1 MVPPRLRHTA
11 IRLIALAVLLIAP
24 PAASGAPSKRA
35 GLEGSRP
42 AAEKALERVE
52 RLSAGRGVR
61 TGRELTSAL
70 RELAARLDALAPA
83 DRREAGRLLARPT
96 DGPADPGGDGYAV
109 PEATPYCTPNF
120 CVHYVTSGPDAP
132 SLSSGDGDGVSDYV
146 QDMADEFELAH
157 ARETGAPPAGL
168 GWQEPVSDGS
178 RGEPGGSAT
187 TGRTD
192 VYLKE
197 LAGRGILGYASTDSG
212 QPGATQYAYVVMD
225 DNYTDVGVGNA
236 LEALRS
242 TAAHEYNHVI
252 QYSYDVNGD
261 AWMYEST
268 AVWMEDLVNDSIDDW
283 LGFLGPPN
291 GWVTTPE
298 VPITLAQSPRMY
310 GSGVWN
316 HWLSERYGNEAVRG
330 AWERSRTVTPAS
342 FAPAAYEDSIV
353 AEGGSGFSDEFARFA
368 TATAEW
374 RAPGSGFSEGANFP
388 DVERLGGISVGD
400 FPATIELDHTTFAL
414 LDVTPSA
421 AGAIRMNVTAPQD
434 TVTGIALIGRTGSS
448 PTAGTLAT
456 RFRLLPSGGGG
467 SVELASPGN
476 YGRITAVVVNA
487 DPSQSGFGATDWN
500 YTKDDAAFDVELE
513 ALLSPSSPPANTA
526 LPSISGTVTDS
537 GTLNATDGSWSGS
550 APFTF
555 IRQWRRCDSAGANC
569 SNIPGA
575 TGASYSPAA
584 ADLGKR
590 LRVRVTAT
598 NSADTATAESAASS
612 VVQPSAPSNTALPE
626 ISGTAAEGQV
636 LTATNGSWKGTPVI
650 SFTRQWLRCDS
661 AGASCTNIGGAT
673 GSTYTLV
680 SSDVGKRIRVQVNAS
695 NAQSPPPG
703 VAATSAAT
711 APVGGTAP
719 LDQDAPTISGTP
731 RPGQTLTAGDG
742 TWSGT
747 VPMTFT
753 RQWRRCDADGLNCVD
768 IGGATGTT
776 FLLTAT
782 DLGHRI
788 RVRVTATNAAGS
800 RAVESA
806 ARGPVVPDPP
816 ANSTL
821 PALSAPSPPRDGDLV
836 DRCQRHVE
844 RCHADD
850 LQLSVAAL
858 QRASRRRLH

>member
-1 MVPPRLRHTA
+1 MSAWATR
-11 IRLIALAVLLIAP
+11 
-24 PAASGAPSKRA
+24 
-35 GLEGSRP
+35 SRP
-42 AAEKALERVE
+42 
-52 RLSAGRGVR
+52 
-61 TGRELTSAL
+61 
-70 RELAARLDALAPA
+70 
-83 DRREAGRLLARPT
+83 
-96 DGPADPGGDGYAV
+96 
-109 PEATPYCTPNF
+109 
-120 CVHYVTSGPDAP
+120 
-132 SLSSGDGDGVSDYV
+132 SS
-146 QDMADEFELAH
+146 
-157 ARETGAPPAGL
+157 
-168 GWQEPVSDGS
+168 
-178 RGEPGGSAT
+178 
-187 TGRTD
+187 
-192 VYLKE
+192 
-197 LAGRGILGYASTDSG
+197 
-212 QPGATQYAYVVMD
+212 
-225 DNYTDVGVGNA
+225 
-236 LEALRS
+236 S

-298 VPITLAQSPRMY
+298 VPITLEQSPRMY

-342 FAPAAYEDSIV
+342 SRTRPHMRTASWPRAARAS
-353 AEGGSGFSDEFARFA
+353 ATSSRASLRPPRSGARQA
-368 TATAEW
+368 
-374 RAPGSGFSEGANFP
+374 SGFSEGANFP

-612 VVQPSAPSNTALPE
+612 VVQPSAPSIPPSPRSPE
-626 ISGTAAEGQV
+626 
-636 LTATNGSWKGTPVI
+636 
-650 SFTRQWLRCDS
+650 
-661 AGASCTNIGGAT
+661 
-673 GSTYTLV
+673 
-680 SSDVGKRIRVQVNAS
+680 
-695 NAQSPPPG
+695 PPP
-703 VAATSAAT
+703 
-711 APVGGTAP
+711 
-719 LDQDAPTISGTP
+719 
-731 RPGQTLTAGDG
+731 
-742 TWSGT
+742 
-747 VPMTFT
+747 
-753 RQWRRCDADGLNCVD
+753 
-768 IGGATGTT
+768 
-776 FLLTAT
+776 
-782 DLGHRI
+782 
-788 RVRVTATNAAGS
+788 RVRS
-800 RAVESA
+800 
-806 ARGPVVPDPP
+806 
-816 ANSTL
+816 
-821 PALSAPSPPRDGDLV
+821 
-836 DRCQRHVE
+836 
-844 RCHADD
+844 
-850 LQLSVAAL
+850 
-858 QRASRRRLH
+858 